1 LTFSAIFLKF
11 LEYFVHSG
19 TEVLSGIQ
27 PWWLSKKW
35 VEKHIT
41 LATSAQRI
49 TVVPE
54 RGGEHCNRLDE
65 IQLLNKRVAQ
75 GEWATK
81 RGEHLSGLDFSI
93 PRNGQRHKNLSL
105 ERTEHVERQ
114 KDSKWSYFNIRF
126 WQEVRG
132 RSFAN
137 AVDPGRSTFS
147 LTFIISTAVSITCGT
162 KLRCSIVSVF
172 NKK

>member
-1 LTFSAIFLKF
+1 MFSAIFLKF

-19 TEVLSGIQ
+19 TEVLFGIQ
-27 PWWLSKKW
+27 PWWLSEKW

-49 TVVPE
+49 TVVPK
-54 RGGEHCNRLDE
+54 RGGDHCNRLDE

-105 ERTEHVERQ
+105 ESKEHVEGE

-147 LTFIISTAVSITCGT
+147 LAFH
-162 KLRCSIVSVF
+162 RFYCSLPKWWYR
-172 NKK
+172 KKFGHLVRLD